1 MNTEYRLSEKDAE
14 LLISLRHELHR
25 RAELSGAEHRTK
37 ELLMAFLRDHTEF
50 DVKDRGA
57 WFYAFRPAGP
67 SADASSTKAPSPATS
82 SSALPIAFRADMDA
96 LPIPESCGLPYAS
109 EDPNVSH
116 RCGHDGHSA
125 ALCGLALSLNGQML
139 PRDVY
144 LIFQHA
150 EETGEGAG
158 VCASLLSEKNIK
170 EIYAFHNLNG
180 YPSGRVVLR
189 RGQTQPASVGRTVT
203 FTGAPAHASTPE
215 NGKSPAR
222 AAAELCLYIDELLTR
237 PHRGMLLATVVNLKV
252 GTKDFG
258 VAPGTGE
265 LSVTERAEYEDEMD
279 ALDRALCEKARQ
291 LAARDGLTVSFSESD
306 RFPATVND
314 DACIDRVSRAALAVT
329 GAPPIE
335 MAELWRAS
343 EDFGWY
349 TKVCPGAIFYI
360 GSGEDYPALHTEGYD
375 FPDAILPAAVQMFR
389 AILTSR

>member
-37 ELLMAFLRDHTEF
+37 ELLMKFLRDHTEF

-57 WFYAFRPAGP
+57 WFYAFRPA
-67 SADASSTKAPSPATS
+67 ASSPAASSPKVLS
-82 SSALPIAFRADMDA
+82 SSAPPIAFRADMDA

-109 EDPNVSH
+109 EDPAVSH

-125 ALCGLALSLNGQML
+125 ALCGLALSLKGQPL
-139 PRDVY
+139 LRDVY

-150 EETGEGAG
+150 EETGEGG
-158 VCASLLSEKNIK
+158 RVCASLLKESGIS

-180 YPSGRVVLR
+180 YPAGRVVLR
-189 RGQTQPASVGRTVT
+189 RGQTQPASVGRTVS

-258 VAPGTGE
+258 VAPAAGE
-265 LSVTERAEYEDEMD
+265 LSVTERAEYEEEME
-279 ALDRALCEKARQ
+279 ALDRALSEKARQ

-314 DACIDRVSRAALAVT
+314 DVCVCRVTKAAARVT
-329 GAPPIE
+329 GAPAVE
-335 MAELWRAS
+335 MRDMWRAS

-349 TKVCPGAIFYI
+349 TRKCPGAMFYI
-360 GSGEDYPALHTEGYD
+360 GTGEAHPALHTEAYD
-375 FPDAILPAAVQMFR
+375 FPDEILPVAAAMFR
-389 AILTSR
+389 ALI

>member
-37 ELLMAFLRDHTEF
+37 ELLMKFLRDHTEF

-57 WFYAFRPAGP
+57 WFYAFRPA
-67 SADASSTKAPSPATS
+67 ASSPAASSPKVLS
-82 SSALPIAFRADMDA
+82 SSAPPIAFRADMDA
-96 LPIPESCGLPYAS
+96 LPIPESCGLPSAS
-109 EDPNVSH
+109 EDPAVSH

-150 EETGEGAG
+150 EETGEGG
-158 VCASLLSEKNIK
+158 RVCASLLKESGIS

-180 YPSGRVVLR
+180 YPAGRVVLR
-189 RGQTQPASVGRTVT
+189 RGQTQPASVGRTVS

-279 ALDRALCEKARQ
+279 GLDRALCEKARQ

-314 DACIDRVSRAALAVT
+314 DACIDRVSQAALAVT

-335 MAELWRAS
+335 MMELWRAS

-360 GSGEDYPALHTEGYD
+360 GTGEDYPALHTEGYD